1 MDTQTTETI
10 VLNNRV
16 VLKGAIDM
24 HSVRP
29 LENKGDSVIAFE
41 IRTMRESLTTDTISC
56 IARKDL
62 FEDLKENMLEG
73 GVVEFYGSFRSRNW
87 QDLNGRTHLQL
98 YVNVEEVFSKEA
110 TMYLLKDVNEIHL
123 KGTICKTPLVR
134 KTPGG
139 RVITDI
145 CLAVN
150 RDNSKK
156 SDYIPCIG
164 WNKGA
169 KLLGELKVGDKLYIE
184 GRIQSRDYI
193 KRTEDGQQIEKR
205 AYEVS
210 IKKFNVD
217 KE

>member
-1 MDTQTTETI
+1 M
-10 VLNNRV
+10 
-16 VLKGAIDM
+16 
-24 HSVRP
+24 
-29 LENKGDSVIAFE
+29 
-41 IRTMRESLTTDTISC
+41 
-56 IARKDL
+56 
-62 FEDLKENMLEG
+62 
-73 GVVEFYGSFRSRNW
+73 
-87 QDLNGRTHLQL
+87 
-98 YVNVEEVFSKEA
+98 EEVFSKEA
-110 TMYLLKDVNEIHL
+110 AMYTLKDVNEIHL

-169 KLLGELKVGDKLYIE
+169 KLLGELKVGDKLDIE

>member
-1 MDTQTTETI
+1 MDTQTI
-10 VLNNRV
+10 ILNNRV

-41 IRTMRESLTTDTISC
+41 IRTMRESLATDTISC

-98 YVNVEEVFSKEA
+98 YVNVEEVFLKEA
-110 TMYLLKDVNEIHL
+110 IMYTLKDMNEIHL

-193 KRTEDGQQIEKR
+193 KRTEDGQEIEKR

>member
-1 MDTQTTETI
+1 MDTQTI

-16 VLKGAIDM
+16 ALKGAIDM

-29 LENKGDSVIAFE
+29 LENKSDNVIAFE

-87 QDLNGRTHLQL
+87 QDLNGRAHLQL
-98 YVNVEEVFSKEA
+98 YVNVEEVFLKEA
-110 TMYLLKDVNEIHL
+110 AMYTLKDVNEIHL
-123 KGTICKTPLVR
+123 KGTICKTPVVR

-150 RDNSKK
+150 RDNR
-156 SDYIPCIG
+156 
-164 WNKGA
+164 NKDKA
-169 KLLGELKVGDKLYIE
+169 LRREWEEKAVLQEKIKQKNKTIKRLRKELKE
-184 GRIQSRDYI
+184 NA
-193 KRTEDGQQIEKR
+193 T
-205 AYEVS
+205 
-210 IKKFNVD
+210 KKGCETS
-217 KE
+217 K

>member
-1 MDTQTTETI
+1 MEEI
-10 VLNNRV
+10 VFNNRV
-16 VLKGAIDM
+16 VLKGIIDM

-29 LENKGDSVIAFE
+29 VENKADSVIAFE
-41 IRTMRESLTTDTISC
+41 IHTMRESLTCDTISC
-56 IARKDL
+56 IARKDI
-62 FEDLKENMLEG
+62 FEGLKENTLDG
-73 GVVEFYGSFRSRNW
+73 GEVEFAGSFRSRNW
-87 QDLNGRTHLQL
+87 QDLNGHTHLQL
-98 YVNVEEVFSKEA
+98 YVNVEEVFLKEA
-110 TMYLLKDVNEIHL
+110 IAYTLKDVNEIHL
-123 KGTICKTPLVR
+123 RGTICKTPVVR
-134 KTPGG
+134 KTPSG

-169 KLLGELKVGDKLYIE
+169 KLLGELKVSDKLDIE

-193 KRTEDGQQIEKR
+193 KRTEDGQEIKKR

-210 IKKFNVD
+210 IKKFDVD

>member
-1 MDTQTTETI
+1 MEEI

-16 VLKGAIDM
+16 ALKGVIDM
-24 HSVRP
+24 HSVKP
-29 LENKGDSVIAFE
+29 VENKGDSVIAFE
-41 IRTMRESLTTDTISC
+41 IHVMRESLTCDTISC

-62 FEDLKENMLEG
+62 FEDLKENTLDG
-73 GVVEFYGSFRSRNW
+73 GEVEFVGSFRSRNW
-87 QDLNGRTHLQL
+87 QDLNGHTHLQL
-98 YVNVEEVFSKEA
+98 YVNVEEVFLKDA
-110 TMYLLKDVNEIHL
+110 IMCTLKDVNEIHL
-123 KGTICKTPLVR
+123 KGTICKTPVVR
-134 KTPGG
+134 KTPNG

-193 KRTEDGQQIEKR
+193 KRTEDGQEIEKR

-210 IKKFNVD
+210 IKKFNID